1 MRARRGIHTAIGK
14 PQPLHRPSVRD
25 MFLDDLGHI
34 LWLHKPIPDR
44 LRIDHYR
51 RPVLALVQAAGLVG
65 PHGRLQPGGADRLF
79 EQLVQLALA
88 VRCAA
93 SSGAARLP
101 LIRADEQMSLKARQ
115 YPLLSPEYGKT
126 RVRFSSGDACREPP
140 PSARMGLEMMPPDN
154 LHSLKDDMIA
164 FIEGHGMRRLPGFVM
179 EDVASVLWEDEQN
192 PDSWKDFVEMA
203 KAAQALF
210 ITMSD
215 ITLEKEDLKSLLE
228 DLRDFNFPD
237 DVPDSEDAEYL
248 VNYVGKT
255 GFVQLGFAHQG
266 IMFLHESSTEWY
278 DRYQQLLES
287 LESVGDI
294 VINEDA
300 DEE

>member
-1 MRARRGIHTAIGK
+1 MRDVLADNLRHIF
-14 PQPLHRPSVRD
+14 PLHKSV
-25 MFLDDLGHI
+25 
-34 LWLHKPIPDR
+34 PDR
-44 LRIDHYR
+44 LWIDHNR
-51 RPVLALVQAAGLVG
+51 RPMLALIQTAAFVRA
-65 PHGRLQPGGADRLF
+65 HRRLQFGSADRIF
-79 EQLVQLALA
+79 EELLQLVLP
-88 VRCAA
+88 VRRAAAACAP
-93 SSGAARLP
+93 RLP
-101 LIRADEQMSLKARQ
+101 LVRADEQMSLETRHIHLCCQTNWKM
-115 YPLLSPEYGKT
+115 
-126 RVRFSSGDACREPP
+126 RVRFSSDAVCIAPA
-140 PSARMGLEMMPPDN
+140 PSARIGDGMMSPDN

-203 KAAQALF
+203 KAAQAPF

-215 ITLEKEDLKSLLE
+215 ITLEKEDLQSLLE

-237 DVPDSEDAEYL
+237 DVPDSEEAEYL

-266 IMFLHESSTEWY
+266 IMFLHETSTEWY

-294 VINEDA
+294 VIDEDA
-300 DEE
+300 DNE